1 VKAARPAGEIAARFD
16 EILAALRAAAGAS
29 RVTLRIDWPAH
40 GFHSDDVAGESLAPG
55 VKSLRG
61 QTSIPQRAAGTIRW
75 LDRERRV
82 LVQEELRGAE
92 PAPPPALLAIYGTTA
107 QMLGPLVRGGKL
119 AGWVSVHHNGGP
131 RAWQPHEVAALEAAL
146 VALDRELDQE
156 AFAG

>member
-1 VKAARPAGEIAARFD
+1 MRSAAQVAARVD
-16 EILAALRAAAGAS
+16 EILATLRASAGAS

-61 QTSIPQRAAGTIRW
+61 QTSIAQRAAGTIRW

-82 LVQEELRGAE
+82 LVQDDLRGAE
-92 PAPPPALLAIYGTTA
+92 PAPPPALLAVYGTTA
-107 QMLGPLVRGGKL
+107 QMLGPLVRGGRL
-119 AGWVSVHHNGGP
+119 VGWVSVHHNAGP

-146 VALDRELDQE
+146 AALNRELDQE
-156 AFAG
+156 SFTG